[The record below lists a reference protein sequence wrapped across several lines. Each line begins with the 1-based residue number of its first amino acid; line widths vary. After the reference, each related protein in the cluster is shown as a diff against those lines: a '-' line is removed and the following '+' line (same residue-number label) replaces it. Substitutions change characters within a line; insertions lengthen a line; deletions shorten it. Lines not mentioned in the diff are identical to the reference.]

1 MRVSYY
7 PVGESVVYNIYIY
20 IYITDSIQY
29 IYIYMPGK
37 QYTESNKKY
46 NIQYNW
52 ILGNLSNLGLQS
64 SLGDDSPGVA
74 DGKL

>member
-7 PVGESVVYNIYIY
+7 PVGESVVYN
-20 IYITDSIQY
+20 

>member
-1 MRVSYY
+1 
-7 PVGESVVYNIYIY
+7 
-20 IYITDSIQY
+20 
-29 IYIYMPGK
+29 MPGK

-52 ILGNLSNLGLQS
+52 ILGILSNLGLQS

-74 DGKL
+74 DGKLWAAAAASIDSSGLALSHGSL